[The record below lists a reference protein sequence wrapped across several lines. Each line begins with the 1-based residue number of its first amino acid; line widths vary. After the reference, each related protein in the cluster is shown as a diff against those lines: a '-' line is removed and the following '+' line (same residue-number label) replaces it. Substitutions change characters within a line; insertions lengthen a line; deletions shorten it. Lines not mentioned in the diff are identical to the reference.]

1 MRFSLKSLVRCSA
14 DIFMGHLFLVWLWPA
29 SHSFS
34 SRVASST
41 FKNICIALLCYQLSM
56 SGFCLS
62 AVCFDR
68 CSHFSWLSNK
78 VFQLT
83 LFISKYPNSPR
94 GTCLFCKHFLSKAYL
109 FSFLPLQELWN
120 HKMKFEVFFILTECV
135 AHSVISVKECFYSSY
150 TVVENVSWFSYYG
163 EHYGGSL
170 KN

>member
-14 DIFMGHLFLVWLWPA
+14 DFFMGHLFLVWLWPA

-83 LFISKYPNSPR
+83 LFINKYPNSPR
-94 GTCLFCKHFLSKAYL
+94 GTCLFWKHFLSKAYL

-135 AHSVISVKECFYSSY
+135 AHSVISVKECFYPSY
-150 TVVENVSWFSYYG
+150 TVGENVSWFSHYG